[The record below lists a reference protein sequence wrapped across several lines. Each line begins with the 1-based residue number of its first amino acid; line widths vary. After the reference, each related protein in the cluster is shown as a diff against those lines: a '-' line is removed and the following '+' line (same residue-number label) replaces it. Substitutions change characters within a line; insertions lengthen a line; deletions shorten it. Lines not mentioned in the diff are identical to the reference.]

1 MKVCGKCGAQCMDNQ
16 IYCHSCGAAL
26 DEKKGAASKAT
37 DAVKDF
43 GQDYKA
49 YTDNYFGEK
58 NNYRNGLE
66 KFYKAHGGLII
77 GIIALLIWANWGS
90 LGDFLGLALGIL
102 GIYVCKFE
110 ESSTI
115 KIIAYI
121 CNGLAVGLSILCLLS
136 L

>member
-1 MKVCGKCGAQCMDNQ
+1 MDEYTLNGAMTVL
-16 IYCHSCGAAL
+16 YLAKLMEEHG
-26 DEKKGAASKAT
+26 
-37 DAVKDF
+37 
-43 GQDYKA
+43 
-49 YTDNYFGEK
+49 
-58 NNYRNGLE
+58 RLE

>member
-49 YTDNYFGEK
+49 YTDNNPTGVWFI
-58 NNYRNGLE
+58 RPV
-66 KFYKAHGGLII
+66 
-77 GIIALLIWANWGS
+77 ALFS
-90 LGDFLGLALGIL
+90 EF
-102 GIYVCKFE
+102 
-110 ESSTI
+110 
-115 KIIAYI
+115 
-121 CNGLAVGLSILCLLS
+121 
-136 L
+136 

>member
-58 NNYRNGLE
+58 T
-66 KFYKAHGGLII
+66 II
-77 GIIALLIWANWGS
+77 ETAW
-90 LGDFLGLALGIL
+90 
-102 GIYVCKFE
+102 K
-110 ESSTI
+110 SSI
-115 KIIAYI
+115 K
-121 CNGLAVGLSILCLLS
+121 LMVD
-136 L
+136 